1 MYGTSKL
8 KTIKASK
15 ANNYTALRFFVFFL
29 FALISINISAQKLKV
44 IAYNIEFAKSTTIHE
59 MYSFL
64 KTQKADVICLSE
76 VPGQG
81 WTKKLGELLGM
92 KYSYEGKTASA
103 NHMEEY
109 RDKTGD
115 YFGKYKSILSKYPL
129 ENPHEIILKGDRWSP
144 ASTVAATVK
153 VSKKKSVLVFS
164 LHIPTGTDDPEKSK
178 ACFLAQVLKNNYSGY
193 DRVILAGDFN
203 DRYHSE
209 PMKCLYDLGFKNP
222 YSSLNID
229 LSHSCSLS
237 RENNNGKVIDHILY
251 KGLKV
256 KKAGITEQR
265 SLSDHKP
272 VWALFKLK

>member
-1 MYGTSKL
+1 MLTL
-8 KTIKASK
+8 KRTKYKILKF
-15 ANNYTALRFFVFFL
+15 TL
-29 FALISINISAQKLKV
+29 LIYLCFISLHLSAQKLKV

-64 KTQKADVICLSE
+64 RTEKADVICLSE

-92 KYSYEGKTASA
+92 KYSYEGKTASG

-144 ASTVAATVK
+144 AGAVAATIK

-164 LHIPTGTDDPEKSK
+164 LHIPTGIDNPEKSK

-256 KKAGITEQR
+256 KKAGITEQKSYLITSR
-265 SLSDHKP
+265 YGPSLN
-272 VWALFKLK
+272 